1 MSNFAVTTLRLDSK
15 FLASV
20 SSLGLLLAS
29 VANAATGDQVTRY
42 LCVME
47 KATGFSYDKGGS
59 WQSTDFEVE
68 EKYLVTPRP
77 KNFADELIPSDVA
90 WLVTAVGKKRP
101 EYLCKDDFNKIGYLS
116 CKGLFSEFKMSR
128 ATMRFQTYY
137 GNGYVSDEKADTPYV
152 AIGKCSPL

>member
-1 MSNFAVTTLRLDSK
+1 MSISRGRKRRLNVTS
-15 FLASV
+15 LARASC
-20 SSLGLLLAS
+20 LGLLLAS
-29 VANAATGDQVTRY
+29 AVEAATGDQVTRY
-42 LCVME
+42 LCVMD
-47 KATGFSYDKGGS
+47 KATGFSYDKNGS

-101 EYLCKDDFNKIGYLS
+101 EYFCKEDFNKIGYLS

-128 ATMRFQTYY
+128 ATMRFQSYY
-137 GNGYVSDEKADTPYV
+137 GNGYVSDEKTDTPYV
-152 AIGKCSPL
+152 AIGKCSSI